1 MTRLLRIPP
10 QGRSG
15 DWLVALS
22 VALVLAIQ
30 PIWPDRTAI
39 GVAGAIGLTLLAAT
53 RWKLR
58 WLPVIVLVGC
68 AIALRL
74 AMFGT
79 HASDVSD
86 VTRQAI
92 QYAFGGDNP
101 YGFGYGVS
109 RPIGAPFPYGP
120 VDLLWYA
127 PFAFDPTVLEL
138 MISIGITI
146 MLAIRAANGRP
157 VGLAIFALAPPL
169 VLASV
174 DGSNDTSA
182 GLLILAALVLAARRP
197 KLGAALLAV
206 AVAFKPYAIAWLPP
220 LVAFAGIPT
229 LGAFLAA
236 SVVAWA
242 PVIWPWGIGSYF
254 KSLQLAQETHLRSA
268 YWSLGAILDSF
279 APDAVARALETIRYF
294 VAGLVAIYGSAR
306 IRTMDGVI
314 LVGTLVFL
322 IAQFAGYFGSYV
334 YLAAIAP
341 ILCWRVDDWVRRAL
355 PEAARAY
362 EASVAAR
369 VRSRAP
375 VPAPAR
381 AASTSA
387 TATAT
392 AQGAARA
399 AATAQG
405 ATAQGAPA
413 QGAAAFAGGPP
424 PAAVRGEVTRPI
436 RRLPSA

>member
-15 DWLVALS
+15 AWLVALS

-39 GVAGAIGLTLLAAT
+39 SVAGLIGLTLLAAT

-58 WLPVIVLVGC
+58 WVPVIVLVIC

-74 AMFGT
+74 AMFGQ

-86 VTRQAI
+86 VTRAAI
-92 QYAFGGDNP
+92 GFAYGGGNP
-101 YGFGYGVS
+101 YGFGYFES
-109 RPIGAPFPYGP
+109 RPMGAPFPYGP
-120 VDLLWYA
+120 IDLYWYA
-127 PFAFDPTVLEL
+127 PFAFDPTVLEVAV
-138 MISIGITI
+138 SIGITVL
-146 MLAIRAANGRP
+146 LAIRAANGRP

-182 GLLILAALVLAARRP
+182 GLFILIALVAAGRWP

-220 LVAFAGIPT
+220 LIAFAGVP
-229 LGAFLAA
+229 ALAA
-236 SVVAWA
+236 FAVMSLVAWA
-242 PVIWPWGIGSYF
+242 PVIWLWGAGSYL
-254 KSLQLAQETHLRSA
+254 KSLEMAQQTHLRSS

-279 APDAVARALETIRYF
+279 APDAVARALETVRYF
-294 VAGLVAIYGSAR
+294 VAGVVAIYGSAR
-306 IRTMDGVI
+306 IRSLDGVI
-314 LVGTLVFL
+314 VVGTLVFL

-341 ILCWRVDDWVRRAL
+341 ILCWRVDDWLHRAL
-355 PEAARAY
+355 PEVVHAY
-362 EASVAAR
+362 EVSVAAR
-369 VRSRAP
+369 IRPGHVEAPAP
-375 VPAPAR
+375 VPAPA
-381 AASTSA
+381 AFA
-387 TATAT
+387 
-392 AQGAARA
+392 
-399 AATAQG
+399 
-405 ATAQGAPA
+405 GAPA
-413 QGAAAFAGGPP
+413 
-424 PAAVRGEVTRPI
+424 PASIADATRTEPARPDIARPI
-436 RRLPSA
+436 SRLPSGAP

>member
-39 GVAGAIGLTLLAAT
+39 AVAGAIGLTLLAAT

-58 WLPVIVLVGC
+58 WLPVLVLLGC
-68 AIALRL
+68 AIALRM

-92 QYAFGGDNP
+92 QYATSGQNP

-109 RPIGAPFPYGP
+109 RPIGAPYPYGP
-120 VDLLWYA
+120 IDLLWYA
-127 PFAFDPTVLEL
+127 PFVFDPTVLEV
-138 MISIGITI
+138 MVSIGITI
-146 MLAIRAANGRP
+146 LLAIRAANGRP

-182 GLLILAALVLAARRP
+182 GLLILAALVIAAHRP
-197 KLGAALLAV
+197 KVGAGVLAI

-229 LGAFLAA
+229 LLVFLAT

-268 YWSLGAILDSF
+268 YWSLGAILDWF
-279 APDAVARALETIRYF
+279 APDAVARALETVRYF
-294 VAGLVAIYGSAR
+294 IAGLVAIYGSAK

-314 LVGTLVFL
+314 VVGTLVFV

-334 YLAAIAP
+334 YLAAVAP
-341 ILCWRVDDWVRRAL
+341 ILCWRVDDWVRAAL
-355 PEAARAY
+355 PEVVHAY

-375 VPAPAR
+375 APAPSAVASS
-381 AASTSA
+381 AAFA
-387 TATAT
+387 
-392 AQGAARA
+392 
-399 AATAQG
+399 
-405 ATAQGAPA
+405 APA
-413 QGAAAFAGGPP
+413 APTPVVAPAAFAGGPP
-424 PAAVRGEVTRPI
+424 PAAIRGEVARPI